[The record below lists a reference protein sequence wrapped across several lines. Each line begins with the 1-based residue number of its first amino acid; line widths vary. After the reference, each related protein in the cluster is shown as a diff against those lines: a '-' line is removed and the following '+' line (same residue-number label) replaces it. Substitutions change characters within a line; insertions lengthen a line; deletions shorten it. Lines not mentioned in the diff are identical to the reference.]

1 MRQRLR
7 SSLTYANVMVTILAF
22 VVLGG
27 GTAFA
32 AFVVSSN
39 SQIGPGTV
47 SGHHEPAGKHPNIIS
62 HSINGTDVEDLVFHQ
77 LTILGPGWS
86 GGCFNTGAPSV
97 AKSVQKVVHLRGG
110 MCRGSGTSNLLFTLP
125 TLYQPAKPEYL
136 TVDQFNGATGRIVV
150 NPNGRVF
157 VVSDPEHPTA
167 AAQFT
172 SLAGVSY
179 TLPR

>member
-32 AFVVSSN
+32 AFVVS
-39 SQIGPGTV
+39 
-47 SGHHEPAGKHPNIIS
+47 
-62 HSINGTDVEDLVFHQ
+62 SINGTDVEDLVFHQ

-110 MCRGSGTSNLLFTLP
+110 MCRSTGTSNLLFTLP
-125 TLYQPAKPEYL
+125 TFYQPTKREYL

-150 NPNGRVF
+150 NPNGTVF